1 MEKRPKTFVVSVHKT
16 PGEWKNERKGRKP
29 LVYPCINCHLSKKK
43 KKNKKNTFAEF
54 CSKVNSTVSA
64 LLKK

>member
-16 PGEWKNERKGRKP
+16 PEEWKNERKGRKP

-43 KKNKKNTFAEF
+43 KKKMNKFAEF

>member
-16 PGEWKNERKGRKP
+16 PGEWKKKRKGRKP

-43 KKNKKNTFAEF
+43 KKNKKNKFAEF